1 MGDPMVK
8 MSLRSSCAGIG
19 LVIASMTLC
28 GTAHAQQSAQQPQQP
43 QGVGL
48 PMQAGQ
54 VDPTQ
59 QLPRLQV
66 PEQKVRIIIRPRS
79 PVGF

>member
-1 MGDPMVK
+1 
-8 MSLRSSCAGIG
+8 
-19 LVIASMTLC
+19 
-28 GTAHAQQSAQQPQQP
+28 
-43 QGVGL
+43 
-48 PMQAGQ
+48 MQAGQ